1 MYIVIVGSTGFA
13 LYLSKLILSENHN
26 KLILVVKKKE
36 EALRISE
43 QINVNVVNADASKPE
58 TLDDLELSK
67 CDVFVA
73 ASESEK
79 DNVLSAI
86 YAKSAGA
93 KKIFVS
99 IDNPDTEDILDKL
112 GLVPINSEKFAAH
125 SVELMITRP
134 SVSELVNLGMGEFDI
149 IEVKAKD
156 TKLVGKDLNLAKGK
170 NFTAIATYANGKY
183 NFSKDAKI
191 NVCDTLLLIVS
202 AGKERLAEKEI
213 GKAVKRRM
221 DLICKIKDSLK

>member
-13 LYLSKLILSENHN
+13 LQLSKLILSENN
-26 KLILVVKKKE
+26 DKLILVVKKKD
-36 EALRISE
+36 EAIRVSE
-43 QINVNVVNADASKPE
+43 QIDVNVVNADASKPE
-58 TLDDLELSK
+58 TLDELELEK

-79 DNVLSAI
+79 DNILSAI

-99 IDNPDTEDILDKL
+99 IENPDTESILEKL
-112 GLVPINSEKFAAH
+112 GLIPINSERFAAH

-134 SVSELVNLGMGEFDI
+134 AVSELVNLGMGEFDI
-149 IEVKAKD
+149 IELEAKG
-156 TKLVGKDLNLAKGK
+156 TKLIGKDLSLAKGR
-170 NFTAIATYANGKY
+170 NFTAIATYSNGKF

-191 NVCDTLLLIVS
+191 GSCDTLLLIVS
-202 AGKERLAEKEI
+202 AGKEKLAEKEI
-213 GKAVKRRM
+213 GKKSKRRM
-221 DLICKIKDSLK
+221 DLICSIKESLK